1 MGFKIRL
8 IVLIAILVLPTSV
21 WAIHPFQVEETDTQG
36 KGKVLLELNDD
47 YTKDNS
53 YKTTSLNGIL
63 TVGAGEPVDLAVE
76 VPYLKLDPS
85 PATEA
90 LSSGMGD
97 VQIRLKHRIY
107 ENEVKQSFAYQFYTD
122 LPTGDADK
130 GLGTNHIFWG
140 VKLIDQQVCHSN
152 VLHVSLAYEV
162 DGRDVKNWHFANN
175 YAFLYGLAAEHKIT
189 GKSMFL
195 TELAGE
201 SRTSN
206 SSGTS
211 ESSAPFTF
219 MAGFKYNISK
229 SWYVDLAGRVGLN
242 KYAEDYKVMAGT
254 AWRF

>member
-21 WAIHPFQVEETDTQG
+21 WAIHPFEVEETNTQG
-36 KGKVLLELNDD
+36 KGNFLFELNDD
-47 YTKDNS
+47 YSKDNS
-53 YKTTSLNGIL
+53 YKTTRLNGIL

-85 PATEA
+85 PATDA

-107 ENEVKQSFAYQFYTD
+107 ENEVNQSVAYEFYTN

-140 VKLIDQQVCHSN
+140 VKLMDQQVCHSN
-152 VLHVSLAYEV
+152 ILHASLAYEV
-162 DGRDVKNWHFANN
+162 DGRDIKKWHFADN

-189 GKSMFL
+189 EKFIFL
-195 TELAGE
+195 TELSGE
-201 SRTSN
+201 SRTST